1 MFLFCGTNGFIS
13 KVLLYWTYL
22 SISALFIYK
31 SCFFDEKAE
40 SKFALFK
47 NSEVLNAFLSN

>member
-1 MFLFCGTNGFIS
+1 MFLFCGTNDFIS
-13 KVLLYWTYL
+13 KVTVLD
-22 SISALFIYK
+22 LFKHFSSFHLQK